1 MPTPPKPT
9 ELKRKMGNPSGRPL
23 PELTATIPLPQS
35 DEPPQPH
42 RPLDAEGMR
51 MWNQVWSIAKTWVS
65 AYSDAEH
72 LLLLCETIDER
83 QQLRNLVM
91 SGEAHWRDRV
101 ALRAIDSQV
110 ASMLGMMGF
119 NPAQRSRLGVA
130 EVKRES
136 VLDQLIA
143 RREADRLKRMGK

>member
-1 MPTPPKPT
+1 M
-9 ELKRKMGNPSGRPL
+9 
-23 PELTATIPLPQS
+23 
-35 DEPPQPH
+35 
-42 RPLDAEGMR
+42 
-51 MWNQVWSIAKTWVS
+51 S

-143 RREADRLKRMGK
+143 KREADRAKRMGE

>member
-1 MPTPPKPT
+1 
-9 ELKRKMGNPSGRPL
+9 
-23 PELTATIPLPQS
+23 
-35 DEPPQPH
+35 
-42 RPLDAEGMR
+42 
-51 MWNQVWSIAKTWVS
+51 VS

-91 SGEAHWRDRV
+91 SGESHWRDHV
-101 ALRAIDSQV
+101 ALRATDSQV

-136 VLDQLIA
+136 VLDQLTA
-143 RREADRLKRMGK
+143 RREADRAKRMGK